1 MNLQQ
6 TALALTL
13 IITSLFWQSSSC
25 NSSKG
30 NNRSTNANMTTNVN
44 SNTSP
49 TPSQTPRQVSKGRWG
64 GEGIGIEVG
73 DTATIEFDCAHATIN
88 EKMVLDQEGKFQA
101 KGFYVRE
108 KGGPVR
114 SDENEQRQAATFMGK
129 VEGDTLTLRIQLEGE
144 KTDFGTFTLTRGKS
158 GRIRKCL

>member
-1 MNLQQ
+1 
-6 TALALTL
+6 
-13 IITSLFWQSSSC
+13 
-25 NSSKG
+25 
-30 NNRSTNANMTTNVN
+30 
-44 SNTSP
+44 
-49 TPSQTPRQVSKGRWG
+49 
-64 GEGIGIEVG
+64 
-73 DTATIEFDCAHATIN
+73 
-88 EKMVLDQEGKFQA
+88 MVLDQEGKFQA

>member
-13 IITSLFWQSSSC
+13 IVTSLFWQSSSC
-25 NSSKG
+25 NNSKG
-30 NNRSTNANMTTNVN
+30 NNRSTNSNMTTNAN

-49 TPSQTPRQVSKGRWG
+49 TPSQTPRELPLGRWG

-73 DTATIEFDCAHATIN
+73 DTATIEFDCAHATIT

-114 SDENEQRQAATFMGK
+114 SDETEQRLPAVFSGK
-129 VEGDTLTLRIQLEGE
+129 MEGNNLTLTVKLEGE
-144 KTDFGTFTLTRGKS
+144 KNDLGTFTLTHGKS